1 MKGWRWAFMEQ
12 QAFSCQHHIAVSWRS
27 CSDAENTKRY
37 TEALCATCRHIYL
50 LVSICVL
57 TLSELVSHVRARVQE
72 KKSPDLSVWVAE
84 RTTLVVGLTR
94 VKPGL
99 FETGLTPG
107 LSYVLCVW
115 ELLTF
120 RPFPHVRCAE
130 APKAAG
136 WPAKP
141 ETISLRLQMEELSFA
156 LKFLMWKSFQL
167 LLMNHLLHRVNVSIQ

>member
-1 MKGWRWAFMEQ
+1 MSFYGTTGLQLSTSHRRLLTQLLRCREHQTIHRSPLCYVSTHIFACFYMRVDAVWVSQ
-12 QAFSCQHHIAVSWRS
+12 SCT
-27 CSDAENTKRY
+27 CT
-37 TEALCATCRHIYL
+37 CAG
-50 LVSICVL
+50 
-57 TLSELVSHVRARVQE
+57 

-99 FETGLTPG
+99 FETGLTLG

-136 WPAKP
+136 WPVKP
-141 ETISLRLQMEELSFA
+141 ETVSLRLQMEEVSFA